1 MLSLTRNI
9 NKVRRFA
16 GVFLG
21 DFRAGGGPVPGPLAV
36 QGNMDSPG
44 INVNTQRGAS
54 CPASSDETYFGNY
67 GLVVEGQVN
76 GGPISVTGD
85 TFLGGGGDTSQVHES
100 GRAAGCSIITDQG
113 TGILNFTLWQYQLSQ
128 ASELF
133 AKWYPNMR
141 LNSDNSVTVFSSPD
155 PGHINYDVFTM
166 NTCDNSI
173 TPMYCGDANPD
184 ELSDPSHM
192 LLGLG
197 PWSGPTGFDFTTWT
211 ADSHEHTVVI
221 NVIRYLGFQFLYRP
235 HGIMI
240 RYP

>member
-1 MLSLTRNI
+1 MTKAVDVLSLTDNI
-9 NKVRRFA
+9 NKVRRFS

-21 DFRAGGGPVPGPLAV
+21 DFRSGGGSVPGPLAV

-67 GLVVEGQVN
+67 GLVVEGQVD

-85 TFLGGGGDTSQVHES
+85 AFLAGGGDTAQVHES
-100 GRAAGCSIITDQG
+100 GRAAGCSIITDQD

-141 LNSDNSVTVFSSPD
+141 LNSDNTVTVFRSPD
-155 PGHINYDVFTM
+155 PGHTHYDVFIM
-166 NTCDNSI
+166 DTCDKSI
-173 TPMYCGDANPD
+173 TPMYCGDANPE

-197 PWSGPTGFDFTTWT
+197 SWPGPTDYDFTTWT
-211 ADSHEHTVVI
+211 PETHEHTVVI
-221 NVIRYLGFQFLYRP
+221 NVIRWSDIQA
-235 HGIMI
+235 
-240 RYP
+240 